1 MMLLDPSNEDGV
13 CSVDYAEWKAE
24 PYDSMVVMVSGT
36 MMSRITNGSVSNVCY
51 M

>member
-24 PYDSMVVMVSGT
+24 PYDSDGCDGEWYDDEQD
-36 MMSRITNGSVSNVCY
+36 NEWECD
-51 M
+51 